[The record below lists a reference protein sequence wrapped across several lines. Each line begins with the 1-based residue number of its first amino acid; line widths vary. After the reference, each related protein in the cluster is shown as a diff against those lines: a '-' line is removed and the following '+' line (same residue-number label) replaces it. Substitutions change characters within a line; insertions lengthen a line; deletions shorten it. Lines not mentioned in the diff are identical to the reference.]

1 MTMALDDSI
10 VPPTTSLADLI
21 KLTDQVAV
29 VTGAA
34 RGIGQCTAF
43 RLAEAG
49 AHVVVADTN
58 EAGAVATAAAI
69 RDRGGSAEG
78 IVLDVT
84 DTAGVNAA
92 FNRIAELRGRID
104 VLVNNAGIFP
114 IIPFFEG
121 DDELWRKT
129 LDVNVMGSM
138 RCTRAAA
145 PHMAKSGGGSVV
157 NLASIAGLH
166 PEGDMPHYET
176 SKGAVVMMTKSL
188 AWELRELKIRVNA
201 VAPGGIQTP
210 GARMSIEPIMHD
222 HKKVMTRA
230 KSFFSRIALKRMGE
244 PDDVARAIF
253 FLCTPLAGYMTVALV
268 LVDGGF
274 LLS

>member
-1 MTMALDDSI
+1 MALDDSI
-10 VPPTTSLADLI
+10 VPPSPSLADLI
-21 KLTDQVAV
+21 KLTNQVAV

-34 RGIGQCTAF
+34 RGIGQATAF

-69 RDRGGSAEG
+69 RDKGGSAEG
-78 IVLDVT
+78 IALDVT
-84 DTAGVNAA
+84 DSAGVNAA
-92 FNRIAELRGRID
+92 FARIAEQRGRLDI
-104 VLVNNAGIFP
+104 LVNNAGIFP

-138 RCTRAAA
+138 RCTRAASA
-145 PHMAKSGGGSVV
+145 HMAKSGGGSVV

-230 KSFFSRIALKRMGE
+230 KNFFSRIPLKRMGE

-253 FLCTPLAGYMTVALV
+253 FLCTPLAGYMTGALV